1 MVLPFRADAGHQN
14 NCTVV
19 VEGQGVV
26 AQGSGANSY
35 VQGLVPLTSGKHT
48 WKVRGHIH
56 SSYICGYVECSGY
69 Y

>member
-1 MVLPFRADAGHQN
+1 MFIVLQVTLPFRADINHQN

-35 VQGLVPLTSGKHT
+35 VQGLIPLTSGKHT
-48 WKVRGHIH
+48 WKVSNNIMRFIAVLHN
-56 SSYICGYVECSGY
+56 
-69 Y
+69 